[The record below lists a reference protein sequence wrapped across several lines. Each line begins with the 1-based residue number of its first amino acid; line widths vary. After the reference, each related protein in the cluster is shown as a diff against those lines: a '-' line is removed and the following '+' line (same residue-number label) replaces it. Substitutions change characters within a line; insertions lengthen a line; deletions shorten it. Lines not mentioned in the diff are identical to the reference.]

1 MSITGRVNGVTPGC
15 IWGALEPDLMLC
27 TFGLT
32 WRNVHFVETW
42 VAQLHFLC
50 FRGRKK
56 SITEHQRV
64 GCTSL
69 DRGPAV
75 QTFSNLDSS
84 SSSFSTTQNPPPL
97 KIIVQHHAPCADL
110 YPCLKYNFIML
121 AIMHLAW
128 QHWWSDGLF
137 YLMGLMAPMILM
149 ALAGQVGPRKESI
162 QITIGLVHQ
171 PH

>member
-32 WRNVHFVETW
+32 WRNAHLVETW

-50 FRGRKK
+50 FRGR
-56 SITEHQRV
+56 RV
-64 GCTSL
+64 LRSTSGWDAPL
-69 DRGPAV
+69 WIVVRLSRHFQILTPPPPP
-75 QTFSNLDSS
+75 S
-84 SSSFSTTQNPPPL
+84 PPL

-121 AIMHLAW
+121 AKMELAW
-128 QHWWSDGLF
+128 QHWWYDGLF

-149 ALAGQVGPRKESI
+149 ALAGQVGPRKESM